1 MFTREEK
8 KAFNQ
13 LFWTS
18 FGKYMQKHTPRS
30 GRKLN
35 WINYKTGVKDL
46 YLRMSIDNK
55 KATFSIEFQQ
65 KDPGIRS
72 LFFDQFQE
80 LRVVFKDSMKHEF
93 IWERNTT
100 NYQGNTISR
109 VYTEIIGV
117 NKFKKND
124 WHIAFEFF
132 EKHLVP
138 FDEFWTE
145 FKEIFITLQE

>member
-18 FGKYMQKHTPRS
+18 FGKYMQKQIPTS

-46 YLRMSIDNK
+46 YLRMNIDNK
-55 KATFSIEFQQ
+55 KAIFSLDFQH
-65 KDPGIRS
+65 KDEGIRA
-72 LFFDQFQE
+72 LFYEQFEE
-80 LRVVFKDSMKHEF
+80 LRRVFHETMNHEF
-93 IWERNTT
+93 VWEAETFND
-100 NYQGNTISR
+100 QGVSISR

-117 NKFKKND
+117 NKFKKDD
-124 WHIAFEFF
+124 WHMAFEFF

-138 FDEFWTE
+138 FDEFWAE